1 MNNFNFLNQK
11 VDSYIEDFNNNTS
24 YEQNYTDRLEV
35 NRFIYF
41 YTTVI
46 KTFDFPIG
54 YGVLEDKK
62 SFRSPIKIVGVNG
75 LGNTLMMWGWLGL
88 LFVITAVYKFCNRP
102 YHIKLITILLSTS
115 ILITFFSNP
124 IENNLI
130 LFLVVLTPYIKSKQQ
145 YLYD

>member
-1 MNNFNFLNQK
+1 
-11 VDSYIEDFNNNTS
+11 
-24 YEQNYTDRLEV
+24 
-35 NRFIYF
+35 
-41 YTTVI
+41 
-46 KTFDFPIG
+46 
-54 YGVLEDKK
+54 
-62 SFRSPIKIVGVNG
+62 
-75 LGNTLMMWGWLGL
+75 MMWGWLGL